1 MSMFRL
7 LVEETRE
14 SIEARKA
21 KINSLYKQLLEPLY
35 NNLDQIVE
43 VYNYNQEAAYNIF
56 DGDFTIRI
64 TLQYNPDLIRDTN
77 TLMSF
82 SYDLDLNKKLCYID
96 IYFDR
101 DKLTPKLLS
110 IYVNSSMFKNR
121 VKHELLHYLDMT
133 QSNFKLPIPNYT
145 GDDDH
150 QWMQYLK
157 QPEEI
162 HALLYSVIDVLKGK
176 EVDLTNTED
185 IVAKVNEVDTELADT
200 LADFFTYTDTKKMN
214 KFIKSLHNAIG

>member
-1 MSMFRL
+1 MSIFRS

-21 KINSLYKQLLEPLY
+21 KIDSLYKQILEPLY
-35 NNLDQIVE
+35 NNLDQIVD
-43 VYNYNQEAAYNIF
+43 VYNHNQEAAYNIF

-82 SYDLDLNKKLCYID
+82 SYDLDLNKKLCYIN

-110 IYVNSSMFKNR
+110 IYVNSNMFKNR
-121 VKHELLHYLDMT
+121 IKHELLHYLDMT
-133 QSNFKLPIPNYT
+133 QSNFKLPIPDYT

-150 QWMQYLK
+150 QWMQYLR

-214 KFIKSLHNAIG
+214 KFIKSLHNAIS

>member
-1 MSMFRL
+1 MFRL

-21 KINSLYKQLLEPLY
+21 KIDSLYKQIVEPLY
-35 NNLDQIVE
+35 SNLDQIVE

-64 TLQYNPDLIRDTN
+64 TLQYNPDLIHDTN

-82 SYDLDLNKKLCYID
+82 SYDLDLNRKLCYID

-150 QWMQYLK
+150 QWMQYLR

-162 HALLYSVIDVLKGK
+162 HALLYSVIDALKGK

-185 IVAKVNEVDTELADT
+185 IVAKVNEVDMDLADT
-200 LADFFTYTDTKKMN
+200 LADFFTYTDAKKMN

>member
-1 MSMFRL
+1 MFRL

-162 HALLYSVIDVLKGK
+162 HALLYNVIDVLKGK

>member
-1 MSMFRL
+1 MFRL

-145 GDDDH
+145 GDADH